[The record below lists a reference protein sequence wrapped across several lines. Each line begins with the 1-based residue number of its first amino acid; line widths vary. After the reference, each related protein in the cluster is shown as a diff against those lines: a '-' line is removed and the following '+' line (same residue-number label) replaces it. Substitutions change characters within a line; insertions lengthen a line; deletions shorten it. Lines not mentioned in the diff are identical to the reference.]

1 MVVRKEKKSRKMR
14 GSRTHGYGRV
24 GQHRKAGS
32 RGGRGAAGLH
42 KHKWTWVVKY
52 HPDWF
57 GKHGFKNPNPTIKK
71 DEIRAINLRELSE
84 RVEELLQRNLL
95 KIENDLIVVNLE
107 ELGYNKLLGEGSIT
121 KPMKILVPRATRTA
135 VEKVKGAG
143 GEVVITSR
151 QTQ

>member
-1 MVVRKEKKSRKMR
+1 M
-14 GSRTHGYGRV
+14 
-24 GQHRKAGS
+24 
-32 RGGRGAAGLH
+32 
-42 KHKWTWVVKY
+42 
-52 HPDWF
+52 
-57 GKHGFKNPNPTIKK
+57 
-71 DEIRAINLRELSE
+71 
-84 RVEELLQRNLL
+84 
-95 KIENDLIVVNLE
+95 IVVNLE